1 MGSEN
6 SAASETLDDPGHQP
20 LGGEL
25 LEVLLAV
32 LREVAAAGREGR
44 TGPERFLGR
53 PLQLQPPVQ
62 LALAD
67 LRADRPHPEPPSL
80 AAGIGLR
87 DREQQRRVP
96 IAALDRDCGP
106 WLPRRGA
113 GRAPARLR
121 VLPDPSVDVLSLVR
135 FGKLL
140 PLLALGQRIDPA
152 VGEQP
157 AGVGKAVERRL
168 GIVRPV
174 QLEIGLAQ
182 IFERAAVVGIQG
194 RERTLLLTAALG
206 AALFGFAVRVSLLP
220 ALSPELLIGPLF
232 AKVRR
237 VL

>member
-1 MGSEN
+1 
-6 SAASETLDDPGHQP
+6 
-20 LGGEL
+20 
-25 LEVLLAV
+25 
-32 LREVAAAGREGR
+32 
-44 TGPERFLGR
+44 
-53 PLQLQPPVQ
+53 
-62 LALAD
+62 
-67 LRADRPHPEPPSL
+67 
-80 AAGIGLR
+80 
-87 DREQQRRVP
+87 
-96 IAALDRDCGP
+96 
-106 WLPRRGA
+106 
-113 GRAPARLR
+113 
-121 VLPDPSVDVLSLVR
+121 
-135 FGKLL
+135 
-140 PLLALGQRIDPA
+140 

-194 RERTLLLTAALG
+194 RERTLPLTAALG